1 MTGTFHPLRTD
12 ERLAVALRDGVDVR
26 PLLLA
31 ASATEMGAVRRL
43 LADQGVTAA
52 ANIDQ
57 LAGRIDALILAGL
70 KPGEGVAP
78 LYRLA
83 AWAAEKLGSHEPA
96 YSLEEA
102 DEQIAALAGGAT
114 LDAPVPGEAELSFAT
129 GGDSRLLH
137 LAIVLARLRQKKL
150 KRLRRWRGLLD
161 LVIGRAP
168 RPTPAKKQEP
178 SRDLAPVPAAAK
190 QADTG
195 EADAALWDI
204 IKGAAGRLPLSVWE
218 DKLREARKDIGRFNI
233 IVAGRTGVGKTTLI
247 GAIFGKEVGNTLMGR
262 PRTRGRIW
270 YPEQPGEADIL
281 RLCDTEG
288 LEMERYQETLDGLKR
303 EIETRNS
310 SGDPFDHIHVAWL
323 CIDEPSLTVQ
333 PGEEALVK
341 LLDREGIPTIGVLTK
356 AGMAPQ
362 FKDKV
367 AELLPGLRAVV
378 RVRAAPI
385 VIEEQAF
392 LPMGL
397 EELLRMT
404 ETAIPGAVQAAWHV
418 ASRNLTAM
426 LAKADTTVRRASAA
440 AGAAG
445 ATPIPLADAAGVFGI
460 QVGMIVAVSLQMGVK
475 LKRADLQAMAMTLI
489 GALGLTAG
497 GRFIA
502 GQFAKLI
509 PGLGTV
515 AGSAI
520 TGTTAAAITY
530 GLGRAYIEYLRS
542 FFQEHER
549 MPDADEL
556 AQGFRSFWRRWKN
569 KEETPPSRPRGT

>member
-1 MTGTFHPLRTD
+1 MRTD
-12 ERLAVALRDGVDVR
+12 ERTALALRDPDDVR

-31 ASATEMGAVRRL
+31 AGERDLARLARVLGMPAAPLSADRMAERIG
-43 LADQGVTAA
+43 
-52 ANIDQ
+52 Q
-57 LAGRIDALILAGL
+57 LIASGL
-70 KPGEGVAP
+70 NNRHERAP

-83 AWAAEKLGSHEPA
+83 AWATEKLGAPA
-96 YSLEEA
+96 PPH
-102 DEQIAALAGGAT
+102 T
-114 LDAPVPGEAELSFAT
+114 LDAADEDIVRLAGAAGLTHIPEDAGEFTLPGGVDE
-129 GGDSRLLH
+129 RLLH
-137 LAIVLARLRQKKL
+137 LAVTLSRMRHRKLRRLRG
-150 KRLRRWRGLLD
+150 WRGWLD
-161 LVIGRAP
+161 RLVGRPGQAPKP
-168 RPTPAKKQEP
+168 RPAPPAESPAWQSQGKRSATPP
-178 SRDLAPVPAAAK
+178 PD
-190 QADTG
+190 ADM
-195 EADAALWDI
+195 ALWDAI
-204 IKGAAGRLPLSVWE
+204 RGAAGQLPLSVWE

-288 LEMERYQETLDGLKR
+288 LEMERYKETLDGLKR
-303 EIETRNS
+303 EIEARNAS
-310 SGDPFDHIHVAWL
+310 RDAFDHIHVAWL

-341 LLDREGIPTIGVLTK
+341 LLDREGIPVIAVLTK

-362 FKDKV
+362 FRDKV
-367 AELLPGLRAVV
+367 AELLPGVRAVV

-385 VIEEQAF
+385 IIEGQAF
-392 LPMGL
+392 PQMGL
-397 EELLRMT
+397 DELLRAT
-404 ETAIPGAVQAAWHV
+404 EEVIPDAVEAAWQV
-418 ASRNLTAM
+418 ASRNLAAM
-426 LAKADTTVRRASAA
+426 ALRAETTVRRAAAA

-460 QVGMIVAVSLQMGVK
+460 QVGMLVAISLQMGVK
-475 LKRADLQAMAMTLI
+475 LKRTDLQPMAVTLLS
-489 GALGLTAG
+489 ALGLTAG

-530 GLGRAYIEYLRS
+530 GLGRAYVEYLRA
-542 FFQEHER
+542 FFQENER
-549 MPDADEL
+549 MPNADEL
-556 AQGFRSFWRRWKN
+556 ASGFRSFWRKWTDKQQ
-569 KEETPPSRPRGT
+569 TPPAPST